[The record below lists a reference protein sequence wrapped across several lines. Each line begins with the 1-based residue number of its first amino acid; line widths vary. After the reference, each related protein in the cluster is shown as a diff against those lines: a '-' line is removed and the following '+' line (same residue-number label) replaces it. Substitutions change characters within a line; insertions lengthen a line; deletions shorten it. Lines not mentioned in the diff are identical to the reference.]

1 MIHKFRIGQKV
12 CYAGSRGNF
21 RILPGV
27 HVISGELP
35 ERNGEFEYQVT
46 CVVRES
52 ELIGATYGSEITPIS
67 DKPVGPAMTLP
78 ASI

>member
-1 MIHKFRIGQKV
+1 MIP
-12 CYAGSRGNF
+12 
-21 RILPGV
+21 PGV

-52 ELIGATYGSEITPIS
+52 ELIGATYGSEITPI
-67 DKPVGPAMTLP
+67 PARL
-78 ASI
+78 ARRR